1 MKEPLFKQHFTLPIK
16 SMFNYAKVFDDNN
29 QLMFDFMSD
38 WMSGIVIQKV
48 YSLPNEQRQQIID
61 ILNGEKQSK
70 LFEKGYLVHHK
81 DGVILL
87 NIKDVQYAI
96 ILIRGWGYLTG
107 INGLNLS
114 SEKAIEIQESL
125 VDYICQKLNFNPHLK
140 Q

>member
-1 MKEPLFKQHFTLPIK
+1 MEEPLFKQHFTLPIK
-16 SMFNYAKVFDDNN
+16 SMFNYSKVFDDNN

-48 YSLPNEQRQQIID
+48 YSLSNEQRQQVID
-61 ILNGEKQSK
+61 ILNCEKQSK
-70 LFEKGYLVHHK
+70 LFEKGYFVNHK

-96 ILIRGWGYLTG
+96 MLIRGWGYLTG

-114 SEKAIEIQESL
+114 PEKATEIQESL
-125 VDYICQKLNFNPHLK
+125 ADYICQKLNFNPIK